1 MAEQGGTYGLA
12 AIPWILGVVLACLTI
27 VCTPAGADEPNFTEE
42 QKIDFL
48 QHAKVVASKP
58 EKKGKSDA
66 LHLTLSDGK
75 VTYDASFQ
83 PIDERKMQGPG
94 PRGGMELNF
103 RDYWGYNIAG
113 YRIAKLLG
121 IDDMV
126 PVYTERSWNGTKGAI
141 SWRVADVQFDEADR
155 YNQKIQPPDPDTWAK
170 QMYKLRVMTQL
181 FYDMDANLTN
191 VLITKDW
198 KIWRIDFSRGFRLQH
213 DLKDPKDLV
222 QCDRQVLSK
231 LRQLSYDQVFDATKP
246 YLSKDEVKALIA
258 RRDKMV
264 AISISSSHRR
274 VRAKCFTEVRF
285 QRGPAG
291 YVKAHPYF
299 M

>member
-1 MAEQGGTYGLA
+1 MLRQGQTCNVVLESAAFEQLHHDE
-12 AIPWILGVVLACLTI
+12 LLLVVLADLVHHTDVRMI
-27 VCTPAGADEPNFTEE
+27 ERRGSTRFAQESLEPAP
-42 QKIDFL
+42 
-48 QHAKVVASKP
+48 
-58 EKKGKSDA
+58 
-66 LHLTLSDGK
+66 
-75 VTYDASFQ
+75 
-83 PIDERKMQGPG
+83 GPG
-94 PRGGMELNF
+94 GGTELNF

-264 AISISSSHRR
+264 A
-274 VRAKCFTEVRF
+274 
-285 QRGPAG
+285 
-291 YVKAHPYF
+291 YF
-299 M
+299 H

>member
-1 MAEQGGTYGLA
+1 MDLRRSR
-12 AIPWILGVVLACLTI
+12 WILGVVLASFTLVGI
-27 VCTPAGADEPNFTEE
+27 LAEADEPNFTEE

-66 LHLTLSDGK
+66 FHLTLSDGK

-83 PIDERKMQGPG
+83 PIDERKIHGPAPQGG
-94 PRGGMELNF
+94 TELNF

-121 IDDMV
+121 VDDMV

-141 SWRVADVQFDEADR
+141 SWRVPDVQLDEADR
-155 YNQKIQPPDPDTWAK
+155 YKQKIQPPDLDAWAK
-170 QMYKLRVMTQL
+170 QMYKVRVLTQL
-181 FYDMDANLTN
+181 FYDMDPNLTN
-191 VLITKDW
+191 VLVTKDW
-198 KIWRIDFSRGFRLQH
+198 KIWRIDFSRAFRLQH

-222 QCDRQVLSK
+222 QCDRQVLTK

-246 YLSKDEVKALIA
+246 YLSKDEVKALLA
-258 RRDKMV
+258 RRDKIVTYFDKLV
-264 AISISSSHRR
+264 AQKGENA
-274 VRAKCFTEVRF
+274 VL
-285 QRGPAG
+285 
-291 YVKAHPYF
+291 Y
-299 M
+299 

>member
-1 MAEQGGTYGLA
+1 MWRSKEGRMDLRRSR
-12 AIPWILGVVLACLTI
+12 WILGVVLACFAIL
-27 VCTPAGADEPNFTEE
+27 CTPAGADEPNFTEE

-48 QHAKVVASKP
+48 QHAKVIASKP

-83 PIDERKMQGPG
+83 PIDERKIHGQGPH
-94 PRGGMELNF
+94 GGTELNF
-103 RDYWGYNIAG
+103 KDYWGYNIAG

-155 YNQKIQPPDPDTWAK
+155 YNQKIQPPDLDTWAK

-213 DLKDPKDLV
+213 DLKDPQRPRPVRPPSAL
-222 QCDRQVLSK
+222 QASTAQ
-231 LRQLSYDQVFDATKP
+231 LRPGV
-246 YLSKDEVKALIA
+246 
-258 RRDKMV
+258 RRDEAV
-264 AISISSSHRR
+264 
-274 VRAKCFTEVRF
+274 FE
-285 QRGPAG
+285 QGRGQGVDCPARQHG
-291 YVKAHPYF
+291 GLF
-299 M
+299 R